1 MNIQLLV
8 IPIFIIILFLVLGIH
23 FVYPQ
28 ILKRLSQ
35 KSTGFLPDDNGKK
48 SYLHSDLPPVSIL
61 IPVYNEEVAI
71 VQRINNIFECI
82 YPKDKLEVIIIESGS
97 SDRTRSI
104 IESNFK
110 NKVTLIVE
118 QERRGKAHAINLGLK
133 SCKGEIIIIT
143 DGTTLYDEETILE
156 IVSSFKDNKIGA
168 VSAFYDVPNSD
179 EGHVSASERKFWS
192 HKDNVRLLESNVAS
206 TSWLSGEACAFRNKI
221 IDKVNE
227 DTLADDSNIALQV
240 ISKGYRVV
248 VNQNARFIERSPTRF
263 SDYIKIK
270 SRRALG
276 GLMETLRFKSML
288 FNRDYGYFGT
298 IIFPYRFFVYML
310 SPILSCL
317 LIVLAVPTIIE
328 FVSIIGFYFTLLI
341 GIVLT
346 LILFLFKGLFMTF
359 FYTQLITIIA
369 VIWLLTGKKDVR
381 WIRSKS
387 R

>member
-8 IPIFIIILFLVLGIH
+8 IPIFVIILSLVLGIH
-23 FVYPQ
+23 FAYPH

-35 KSTGFLPDDNGKK
+35 TSTGFLPDDYGNK
-48 SYLHSDLPPVSIL
+48 SYVHSDLPPVSIL
-61 IPVYNEEVAI
+61 IPVYNEELAI
-71 VQRINNIFECI
+71 EPRINNIFECT
-82 YPKDKLEVIIIESGS
+82 YPKDKLEIIIIESGS

-110 NKVTLIVE
+110 NKVTLITE

-133 SCKGEIIIIT
+133 SCKGEIIIVT
-143 DGTTLYDEETILE
+143 DGTTLYHKETILE

-168 VSAFYDVPNSD
+168 VSAFYDVPNSG
-179 EGHVSASERKFWS
+179 ESVVSASERKFWS
-192 HKDNVRLLESNVAS
+192 YKDNVRLLESNAAS
-206 TSWLSGEACAFRNKI
+206 TSWLSGEACAFRNKL
-221 IDKVNE
+221 IDKVHE
-227 DTLADDSNIALQV
+227 DSLADDSNIALQV
-240 ISKGYRVV
+240 ISKGYRAV
-248 VNQNARFIERSPTRF
+248 VNQNARFIERSPTQF

-276 GLMETLRFKSML
+276 GLMETLRFKSLL

-298 IIFPYRFFVYML
+298 IIFPYRFFVCLL

-317 LIVLAVPTIIE
+317 LIGLTVPAIIE
-328 FVSIIGFYFTLLI
+328 LVSLTGFFFTALLGIGLVLI
-341 GIVLT
+341 FI
-346 LILFLFKGLFMTF
+346 LFKGLLLTF

-369 VIWLLTGKKDVR
+369 LFWLLCGKREVR
-381 WIRSKS
+381 WTRAKT